1 MPLRDHFT
9 HEFRRRGGR
18 WEAFHHFWPARIIL
32 ALNRELPARYRADPD
47 IHLGVSVAP
56 DVTTWDRE
64 LSPAEAH
71 RPSGN
76 GTATAVWSPPG
87 VTATL
92 DVASPAQDEFE
103 IRILDPD
110 SGARVVAVIELVSPR
125 NKDRPDHRDAFVG
138 KCAAYLQQQV
148 CLAVVDVITERSAN
162 LHAQLVRTLG
172 GRPVAPAADGALYA
186 TVYRNTKTGD
196 RWGLD
201 VWAYELA
208 VGAALPTLPLWLS
221 ADECVPVELEATYT
235 DTGRDLRLW

>member
-1 MPLRDHFT
+1 MPLRDHF
-9 HEFRRRGGR
+9 HDDSGALGG
-18 WEAFHHFWPARIIL
+18 WSSFHNAWPNTIMRS
-32 ALNRELPARYRADPD
+32 LNRKLPARYRALPEVQ
-47 IHLGVSVAP
+47 LGLYAAP
-56 DVTTWDRE
+56 DVATWERH
-64 LSPAEAH
+64 LSPADAMP
-71 RPSGN
+71 PSGN
-76 GTATAVWSPPG
+76 GVATAVWTPPSAA
-87 VTATL
+87 ATL
-92 DVASPAQDEFE
+92 DVAAPAQDVFE
-103 IRILDPD
+103 VRVHEPK
-110 SGARVVAVIELVSPR
+110 SGNRLVAVMELVSPG